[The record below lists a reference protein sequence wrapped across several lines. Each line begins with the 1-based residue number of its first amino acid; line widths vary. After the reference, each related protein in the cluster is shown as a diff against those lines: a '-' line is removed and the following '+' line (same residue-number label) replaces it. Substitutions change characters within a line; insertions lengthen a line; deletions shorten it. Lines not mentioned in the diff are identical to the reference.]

1 MIEEYLLI
9 IDVSDFLRLQG
20 GEGAPPLHDHR
31 PFIDPESDN
40 AAVLPPQPLPCLQL
54 HQHQSVLDR
63 KSCIEGKAVLF
74 CIVWQTCK
82 RTSMICFKT
91 IDLFVKTKKNKF

>member
-20 GEGAPPLHDHR
+20 GEGAPPLHDHDHR
-31 PFIDPESDN
+31 LFIDPDF

-54 HQHQSVLDR
+54 HQHPAVYFCQSR
-63 KSCIEGKAVLF
+63 KKSSAICGKAVN
-74 CIVWQTCK
+74 I
-82 RTSMICFKT
+82 
-91 IDLFVKTKKNKF
+91 LFVL

>member
-54 HQHQSVLDR
+54 HQHPAIYFVSQDKKVVQSREKPHNFLLVR
-63 KSCIEGKAVLF
+63 
-74 CIVWQTCK
+74 QTCK
-82 RTSMICFKT
+82 RTSISFKT
-91 IDLFVKTKKNKF
+91 IELFL